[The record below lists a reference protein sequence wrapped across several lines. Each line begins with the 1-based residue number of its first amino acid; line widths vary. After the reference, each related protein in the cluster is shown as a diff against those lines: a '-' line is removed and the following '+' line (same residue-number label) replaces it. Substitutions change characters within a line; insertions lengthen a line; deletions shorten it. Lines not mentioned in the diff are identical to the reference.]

1 MILYCTKKKLMSLY
15 ILTYFSRGMG
25 KKFCFGGS
33 RVRHQFSSI
42 DPNKLGLTG
51 VKCSVVLDN
60 LKEGGA

>member
-1 MILYCTKKKLMSLY
+1 
-15 ILTYFSRGMG
+15 MG

-60 LKEGGA
+60 LKEGGAWQYFCPYEQYIELLV